1 MHVTSLLNYEQ
12 QNTRTWNIMRSI
24 LTTDHKI
31 WHIQIIS
38 TILIRNFDI
47 RLSVQNYRI
56 KFTNIQIDIIIINY
70 VKIVV

>member
-24 LTTDHKI
+24 LTTNHKI

-56 KFTNIQIDIIIINY
+56 KFTNIHMYIHI
-70 VKIVV
+70 